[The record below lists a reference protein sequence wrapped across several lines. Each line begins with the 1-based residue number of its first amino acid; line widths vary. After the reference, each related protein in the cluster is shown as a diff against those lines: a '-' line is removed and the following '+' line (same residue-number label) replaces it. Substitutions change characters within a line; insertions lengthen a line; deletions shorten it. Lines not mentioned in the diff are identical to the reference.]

1 MCAEIDGKIAKFAEN
16 RLLIS
21 QCLSEEQSIT
31 LKGIVGI
38 MENNIQQSQ
47 ESHYHTH
54 ITSKKKRFEL
64 NLKEVWQYR
73 DLIFLFTKRTFT
85 VTYKQTILGPAWIFL
100 NPLISSLIYAFVF
113 GGIAGIG
120 TDGVPGILFYLC
132 SNAIWIFFSSC
143 VTQNATTFTGNANV
157 FGKVY
162 FPRLTTPISNVIS
175 SVIQFGIQM
184 LLVLGFLV
192 FYLVQG
198 QVHPNW
204 AAWALIPLTLVHLGV
219 LGMSVGIIVSSLT
232 TKYRDLSVLVTFGIS
247 LWMYL
252 TPIVYPIS
260 SVGEGMLKTVFMAN
274 PVTPAVE
281 LLRYAVLG
289 QGSVHWGF
297 YGLSCGLTVVL
308 FLLGVMT
315 FNRVEKTFMDTV

>member
-1 MCAEIDGKIAKFAEN
+1 MSHKT
-16 RLLIS
+16 
-21 QCLSEEQSIT
+21 SEKQ
-31 LKGIVGI
+31 L
-38 MENNIQQSQ
+38 
-47 ESHYHTH
+47 YHTH
-54 ITSKKKRFEL
+54 ITSKPRRFEL

-73 DLIFLFTKRTFT
+73 DLIVLFTKRSFA

-120 TDGVPGILFYLC
+120 TDGVPAILFYLC
-132 SNAIWIFFSSC
+132 SNAIWIFFSTC
-143 VTQNATTFTGNANV
+143 VTQNANTFTGNAAV

-162 FPRLTTPISNVIS
+162 FPRLTTSVSNVLS
-175 SVIQFGIQM
+175 SVIQFCIQM
-184 LLVLGFLV
+184 ILVLLFMV
-192 FYLVQG
+192 YYLFKG

-204 AAWALIPLTLVHLGV
+204 SAWALVPLVLVHLGL
-219 LGMSVGIIVSSLT
+219 LGMSMGIIISSLT
-232 TKYRDLSVLVTFGIS
+232 TKYRDLSILVTFGVS

-260 SVGEGMLKTVFMAN
+260 SVGDGLMKTVFMIN

-281 LLRYAVLG
+281 LIRYAILG
-289 QGSVHWGF
+289 QGTVHAGF

-308 FLLGVMT
+308 FLLGVMI